1 MADTLEIVRFDN
13 RPDSITGFRVVQV
26 ALNGELA
33 VPCDIHES
41 EYREMS
47 SEDFKQYL
55 IRTARSALNYYGD
68 ARVLRRNEDGTFAPA
83 QGA

>member
-13 RPDSITGFRVVQV
+13 RPDPITGFRVVQV

-33 VPCDIHES
+33 VPCDIHEA
-41 EYREMS
+41 EFREMS
-47 SEDFKQYL
+47 SEDFEAYL
-55 IRTARSALNYYGD
+55 IRTARSALHYYGD
-68 ARVLRRNEDGTFAPA
+68 ARVIRRNEDGTFTPV